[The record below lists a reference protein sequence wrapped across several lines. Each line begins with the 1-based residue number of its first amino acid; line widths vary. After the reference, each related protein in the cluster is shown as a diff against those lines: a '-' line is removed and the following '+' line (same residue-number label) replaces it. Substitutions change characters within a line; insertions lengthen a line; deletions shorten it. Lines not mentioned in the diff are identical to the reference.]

1 MRRVAVMAMAV
12 LTLGSFGLPGARA
25 GALGSTC
32 FGRAATRVGTAGAD
46 VFWGTGGNDVI
57 MGLGGNDV
65 FKASAGSDRFCGGTG
80 ADKLNGGT
88 GYDRLSGG
96 LGADTLRGGIGNDT
110 LLGGPGTDTCYQD
123 AGSGTKTSCEKPS
136 SGGGGGGTSCTPG
149 YSPCLPPAS
158 DYDCAGGSGNGPK
171 YVDGPVTVTGSDPY
185 GLDADNDGVGCE
197 S

>member
-1 MRRVAVMAMAV
+1 MAAV
-12 LTLGSFGLPGARA
+12 LALGLFGVPGAEGETS
-25 GALGSTC
+25 GARSCLR
-32 FGRAATRVGTAGAD
+32 RAATVVGTAGAD
-46 VFWGTGGNDVI
+46 TFWGTGGNDVI
-57 MGLGGNDV
+57 VGLGGRDV
-65 FKASAGSDRFCGGTG
+65 FKNSPGSDLLCGGPG
-80 ADKLNGGT
+80 ADRLNGGI

-110 LLGGPGTDTCYQD
+110 LNGGAGIDTCYQD
-123 AGSGTKTSCEKPS
+123 AGSGAKSSCEKP
-136 SGGGGGGTSCTPG
+136 SGGGGGGGGGGAGCTPG